1 MIYSRSA
8 AAAAAAK
15 MLSFF
20 LEKLFGAKC
29 TVIHTQEKERERYA

>member
-1 MIYSRSA
+1 MIYSRA
-8 AAAAAAK
+8 AGQLPK

-20 LEKLFGAKC
+20 LEKLFGANC